1 MNKHKHNQPGKHK
14 ESEHE
19 ELIRLRTENKLFEAE
34 NAAKKKQPERRKGS
48 CASQREKASIVQEL
62 RSGGYRLTYL
72 LKATELSHSTYYF
85 ETG

>member
-19 ELIRLRTENKLFEAE
+19 ELIRLRTENKLFKAE
-34 NAAKKKQPERRKGS
+34 NAAKKKQPERRKRN
-48 CASQREKASIVQEL
+48 CASQREKASIVQKL

-72 LKATELSHSTYYF
+72 LKATELSRSTYYF